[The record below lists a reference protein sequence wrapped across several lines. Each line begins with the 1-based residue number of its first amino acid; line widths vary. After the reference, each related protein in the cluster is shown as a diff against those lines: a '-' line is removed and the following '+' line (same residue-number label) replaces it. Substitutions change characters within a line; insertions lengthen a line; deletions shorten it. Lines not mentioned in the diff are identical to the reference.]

1 MSDQTN
7 WVRAV
12 ITVGEGRGFI
22 VETPRSDRVII
33 TAGHCLPRLPPS
45 LRQSFVTERT
55 FNGLLGP
62 LGEEPTVWAECL
74 FVDPVADLAIL
85 GAPDSQAL
93 AAENERY
100 DKLVEARPALRIA
113 NLPLVSERCRI
124 GSTEFRMPPLW
135 TGPAYLLSRDGRIF
149 GCTVLALHQGLVI
162 EASDE
167 PVEGGMSGSPIV
179 SEHGAAVGI
188 VSSSA
193 DDGREG
199 EGAFLYWSVPGWM
212 LAALAGK

>member
-1 MSDQTN
+1 MRCVFQAMTIFASK
-7 WVRAV
+7 VRAPEIV
-12 ITVGEGRGFI
+12 PSSSTVRPCFA
-22 VETPRSDRVII
+22 VM
-33 TAGHCLPRLPPS
+33 S
-45 LRQSFVTERT
+45 LKTEAAPD
-55 FNGLLGP
+55 P
-62 LGEEPTVWAECL
+62 LAAQVAAAPLAS

-93 AAENERY
+93 AAKNERY